1 MWLSRTLKNSR
12 KISSLLNMMAICKAC
27 GSRFVSVLERQ
38 RAFLEDRCHHTVVWQ
53 RFCRTEFT
61 FRACPLLEK
70 TQKCFATPQHKTV
83 TFTSNPTPYSFE
95 QHYSNSCQQFLAY
108 IYSTHVLASNR
119 FWVGL
124 QCLQLFI
131 YPFVYQSTCTTLGLT
146 CARNHTNRV
155 SGVNTRGLPWGP
167 G

>member
-1 MWLSRTLKNSR
+1 M
-12 KISSLLNMMAICKAC
+12 
-27 GSRFVSVLERQ
+27 SVLERQ

-70 TQKCFATPQHKTV
+70 TQKCFATPQHKTA

-95 QHYSNSCQQFLAY
+95 LHYSNSCQQFLAY
-108 IYSTHVLASNR
+108 IYSTNVLASNR

-124 QCLQLFI
+124 RCLQLFI

-146 CARNHTNRV
+146 RAHNHANRV
-155 SGVNTRGLPWGP
+155 SGANTTTL
-167 G
+167 